1 MGSTF
6 RQILPLVIGAAISPV
21 LLLLQV
27 ATLASKNFP
36 LRRALLV
43 LVSSSMVTALI
54 IIFVSS
60 TNQKSSSSSGSQDA
74 VHAWIE
80 IVLAVVLLAN
90 AVRSMLAPASDAE
103 VKAPPDESSARLHA
117 VRYLLLG
124 VAAMA
129 TNFTTIVLLIPA
141 VHDVAISSLSTQ
153 DKATLL
159 VVVGII
165 VEFVA
170 YFPILV
176 VLAAGK
182 KGPVLLDHLST
193 YLRTHRRRI
202 GIVVSLGFAIYLG
215 YSGLSALA

>member
-21 LLLLQV
+21 LLLQV

-60 TNQKSSSSSGSQDA
+60 TNQKTSSSSGSQDA

-80 IVLAVVLLAN
+80 IVFAVVLLAN
-90 AVRSMLAPASDAE
+90 AVRSMLTPASDAE

-129 TNFTTIVLLIPA
+129 TP
-141 VHDVAISSLSTQ
+141 
-153 DKATLL
+153 
-159 VVVGII
+159 
-165 VEFVA
+165 
-170 YFPILV
+170 
-176 VLAAGK
+176 
-182 KGPVLLDHLST
+182 
-193 YLRTHRRRI
+193 
-202 GIVVSLGFAIYLG
+202 
-215 YSGLSALA
+215 ALAPLPNRHHLLN